1 MNRTYT
7 ACLVVALAAAACNR
21 PDRPADEAAA
31 GTPTDTT
38 VMAAPALPPDVA
50 LAVEL
55 ARAVEA
61 NPAATDSILS
71 ARGLTRA
78 GLDSLMYAIAADS
91 AKAAAYTAA
100 LR

>member
-1 MNRTYT
+1 MNRTHI
-7 ACLVVALAAAACNR
+7 ACLIAATAAAACAR
-21 PDRPADEAAA
+21 PERPAEESAA
-31 GTPTDTT
+31 GTTDTVMT
-38 VMAAPALPPDVA
+38 VTAALPPDVT

-55 ARAVEA
+55 ARAIEA
-61 NPAATDSILS
+61 NPAAADSIL
-71 ARGLTRA
+71 ATRGVTRA